1 MTPARL
7 AAQCVELLGRLDGP
21 VDVRGSE
28 ALARALAAALPP
40 GRDGD
45 APVAAVCDFRDEPS
59 EHAPWAARLA
69 PLAARLQ
76 AGAVLVVVDHNQP
89 RTWWR
94 RALGMLV
101 LVARGF
107 PPMRARYPTAREI
120 AARGFVVERLRLL
133 DGERVQ
139 LVRARRR

>member
-1 MTPARL
+1 MTAARL
-7 AAQCVELLGRLDGP
+7 AAQCVDLLGPVDGP

-28 ALARALAAALPP
+28 TLARALATRLPA

-59 EHAPWAARLA
+59 GHAPWAARLPA
-69 PLAARLQ
+69 LATGLP

-89 RTWWR
+89 RARWR
-94 RALGMLV
+94 RVLGMIV
-101 LVARGF
+101 LAAHGF

-120 AARGFVVERLRLL
+120 AARGFVVERLHLL
-133 DGERVQ
+133 DGERLQ

>member
-1 MTPARL
+1 VTAARL
-7 AAQCVELLGRLDGP
+7 AAQCVEMLGRLDGP
-21 VDVRGSE
+21 VDVRGSA

-45 APVAAVCDFRDEPS
+45 VPVAAVCDFRDEPR

-69 PLAARLQ
+69 LLAARLP

-101 LVARGF
+101 LGARGF

-120 AARGFVVERLRLL
+120 AARGFEVERLRLL
-133 DGERVQ
+133 DGERLQ